1 MRTRLAAVVL
11 MMLAVTLAGA
21 ASDRTSLSII
31 KEDHDYWAQLE
42 RNGVRYFT
50 RDRAVLAEIEAVLEK
65 SRDGS
70 RDHAELGR
78 QHAELGREHA
88 ALGREHARLG
98 REHARL
104 SRDAARD
111 DGDSAEIERRRR
123 DLEAEQ
129 RGLEAKQR
137 ELEQRQRDLEAEQ
150 RKLEAVDRAG
160 EGDRNRRIEQ
170 IFERAVREGKAKK
183 K

>member
-1 MRTRLAAVVL
+1 
-11 MMLAVTLAGA
+11 MMLAATFAYA
-21 ASDRTSLSII
+21 ASDRTSLSIV
-31 KEDHDYWAQLE
+31 KEDDDYWAQLE
-42 RNGVRYFT
+42 RNGVTYFT

-65 SRDGS
+65 DRDGS
-70 RDHAELGR
+70 RGHTELGR

-111 DGDSAEIERRRR
+111 GDSAEIERRRR
-123 DLEAEQ
+123 DLDAEQ
-129 RGLEAKQR
+129 RRLEAKQR
-137 ELEQRQRDLEAEQ
+137 ALEQRQRDLEAEQ
-150 RKLEAVDRAG
+150 RKLEAVQRAG

-183 K
+183 N